1 MSASPR
7 PDTAKRMSNA
17 APSRAKPARR
27 PASADRREAG
37 ETIEF
42 CNLLLAAGKPL
53 ALASSKNGGPVM
65 TLNQTATYLG
75 ISKAHLS
82 NVINGRVAG
91 APTLRHARVGRRVL
105 IRRDWVDDFL
115 EMAA

>member
-1 MSASPR
+1 MSASQR

-42 CNLLLAAGKPL
+42 SNLLPLAGKP
-53 ALASSKNGGPVM
+53 LASSKNGGPVM

-91 APTLRHARVGRRVL
+91 APLLRHARVGRRVL